1 MTNGD
6 LQALGEM
13 LREAREAQAF
23 SLQEVEAQ
31 TRIRAKFLQAF
42 EQGDI
47 SDLPSI
53 AHAKGFLRNYA
64 QFLHLDVDAVIA
76 RFAQATGTGV
86 GTLTQPTAVYPR
98 EQVAPPAHPGEEPAV
113 AVDEPEDEEKAQEPP
128 PQPRQRTAAAR
139 SGQPRARYIPP
150 GQRVGPGAPLTMGRQ
165 AAQPQRVSSDFPQSA
180 AQPAPHTAPA
190 PDERRQGSGSLPQQ
204 IIHSPLFTAAVL
216 LVGFGLIMLWITSTL
231 SKISGSE
238 LVPAEQQSEFLNQF
252 ATSETTV
259 PTPTFAPTSTPQAD
273 SGLQIL
279 DRVVLSLDVKQRT
292 WVKITV
298 DGTVQFEGQAQVGD
312 VLHYEGSNQI
322 ALRTGN
328 GAALDTTYNGQN
340 LGLLGDRGQV
350 VERIFTTTGQITPT
364 YTPTVVPT
372 NTSVPTPTP
381 SRTPAP

>member
-1 MTNGD
+1 VTNGD

-47 SDLPSI
+47 SELPSI

-64 QFLHLDVDAVIA
+64 QFLHLDVDDVIA
-76 RFAQATGTGV
+76 RFAQATGSGA
-86 GTLTQPTAVYPR
+86 GTLTQPTAIYPR
-98 EQVAPPAHPGEEPAV
+98 EQVAPPIRPIEEPA
-113 AVDEPEDEEKAQEPP
+113 AVTDESEDEEEAQVPP
-128 PQPRQRTAAAR
+128 PQPPPIAAAR
-139 SGQPRARYIPP
+139 GGQSRSRYIPP

-165 AAQPQRVSSDFPQSA
+165 AAQPQRAPTDFTQPV
-180 AQPAPHTAPA
+180 AQPVPQTAPA
-190 PDERRQGSGSLPQQ
+190 PDERRRGSGSLPQR
-204 IIHSPLFTAAVL
+204 IIHSPLFTAVVL
-216 LVGFGLIMLWITSTL
+216 LAGFGLIMLWITSTL

-273 SGLQIL
+273 AGLQIL

-312 VLHYEGSNQI
+312 VLHYEGSSQI

-328 GAALDTTYNGQN
+328 GAALDATYNGQD

-350 VERIFTTTGQITPT
+350 VERIFTTSGQITPT